1 MYLVFININFPVT
14 GTKMIFSILKILF
27 VVTANFIAKTVVRH
41 VVEVEYTRNGNSF
54 AVMGSLEINESF
66 GIENNVAFSG
76 VQFKGVKKS
85 DHR

>member
-1 MYLVFININFPVT
+1 MYLVFININFLVT
-14 GTKMIFSILKILF
+14 GTKMIFSILKIPF
-27 VVTANFIAKTVVRH
+27 VVMANFIAKTVVRH

-76 VQFKGVKKS
+76 VQSKGVKKS